1 MRQVFKRFIPEDFQ
15 YLARAFA
22 EQGTSHFAELVRDD
36 YRVLDVVLDDENV
49 FKKLVLDEHLFLK
62 VSPYFYFELL
72 LRQAIRDIK
81 RENYTLE
88 RIGYRERV
96 PVFDGP
102 KVIEAVS
109 REDVRDY
116 LVELLVSFVKVN
128 NITLYIRKGRG
139 IYLKKS
145 ISDMDFDLM
154 LEISERVEEPY
165 RFVFLKRA
173 GDIALFLSGV
183 FPEQVFGSPFNVRR
197 KPFLP
202 VSVSSSEELERK
214 GKEVYRLAGQSK
226 VAQENRLDTILD
238 FLATHFEAVKKP
250 LNVMTDRYLHFRKY
264 DIFRFLQN

>member
-1 MRQVFKRFIPEDFQ
+1 MRRVFKKFVPEDFQ
-15 YLARAFA
+15 YLAKVFSER
-22 EQGTSHFAELVRDD
+22 GTSHFLDLVKDD

-81 RENYTLE
+81 RESYTLE

-102 KVIEAVS
+102 RVIEAVS
-109 REDVRDY
+109 REDIRDY
-116 LVELLVSFVKVN
+116 LVELLVSFVKVS
-128 NITLYIRKGRG
+128 NITIYIRKGQG
-139 IYLKKS
+139 IYLKRS

-154 LEISERVEEPY
+154 LEIGERAEEPY
-165 RFVFLKRA
+165 RFIFLKRA

-183 FPEQVFGSPFNVRR
+183 FPEQLFGSPFSLRR

-202 VSVSSSEELERK
+202 VSVSSGEELERK
-214 GKEVYRLAGQSK
+214 GKEVYRIAGQSR
-226 VAQENRLDTILD
+226 VAQEHQLDSTLD
-238 FLATHFEAVKKP
+238 FLADHFEAIKKP
-250 LNVMTDRYLHFRKY
+250 LNVMTDRYLHFKKY
-264 DIFRFLQN
+264 DIFRLLQN